1 MTCLRCGGKRIAI
14 SYTPVKS
21 RLTTVM
27 GDHVVRLTDREYMTR
42 LAKKLQEDHEAR
54 QKARIERMKLKQT
67 SIVPELSALPES
79 LLREMPQ
86 LRRRRRRLQGWCA
99 PKLHVEA
106 AKMCKQLPELLLADD
121 SQLEANLVD
130 AE

>member
-1 MTCLRCGGKRIAI
+1 M
-14 SYTPVKS
+14 KS

-42 LAKKLQEDHEAR
+42 LARKLQEDHETR
-54 QKARIERMKLKQT
+54 QKARIERMKLKET

-86 LRRRRRRLQGWCA
+86 LRRRRRLQGRCTL
-99 PKLHVEA
+99 KLHAEA

-121 SQLEANLVD
+121 SQLEANPMD